1 MTPTAFRRILLVLIL
16 VCIALVSALAAQTAS
31 RSPAAQGASAAVSY
45 TIGTWDANALG
56 NHRVVLE
63 VDAPADAVRARI
75 PWRRRD
81 TSPETKNLLVFDA
94 RSGARVTN
102 VVRERITREDGAL
115 VFQPTSGKGRYFV
128 YYLPNVRSGQ
138 SNYPTVVY
146 PEPESTAKPE

>member
-16 VCIALVSALAAQTAS
+16 VCIALMSALAAQTAS
-31 RSPAAQGASAAVSY
+31 RSPGAQGAPAAISY
-45 TIGTWDANALG
+45 TTGTWDANALG

-63 VDAPADAVRARI
+63 VDASADAVRARI
-75 PWRRRD
+75 QWRRRD

-94 RSGARVTN
+94 QSGARVTN

-128 YYLPNVRSGQ
+128 YYLPNVGVRPFELPGGRLSG
-138 SNYPTVVY
+138 
-146 PEPESTAKPE
+146 A